1 MIHDIQKAGM
11 WKRISAAL
19 LDAVIFIVVM
29 EALILLFSAVL
40 GFNTYLERMDALEA
54 KHLAASGIEAEL
66 TQSEYDALPE
76 AEQEQYRLKVEA
88 ANRAYQSD
96 PEVVE
101 IYGKIVSII
110 WMMVTF
116 PILIAFLILEFAV
129 PLIFKNGQT
138 IGKKVFGIA
147 VMRIDGIKITPF
159 MTFTRGMLGKCTF
172 GTLVPIYLVMMFI
185 FGIGMIGT
193 VGIAACAALII
204 AQAIMFFM
212 TKYHTPIHD
221 KLAITVAV
229 DMSSQMIF
237 DTTED
242 REAYFERIS
251 AESHDT
257 YDR

>member
-40 GFNTYLERMDALEA
+40 GFNTYLERMDTLEA

-66 TQSEYDALPE
+66 TQSEYDKLSE

-101 IYGKIVSII
+101 IYGKIVSVL

-138 IGKKVFGIA
+138 VGKKVFGIA
-147 VMRIDGIKITPF
+147 VMRIDGIKISPF
-159 MTFTRGMLGKCTF
+159 MVFTRGILGKCTF
-172 GTLVPIYLVMMFI
+172 GTLIPVYLIMMVI
-185 FGIGMIGT
+185 FGMLGAIG
-193 VGIAACAALII
+193 VLACVALLI
-204 AQAIMFFM
+204 AQAVMFFL

-221 KLAITVAV
+221 KLAVTVAV

-237 DTTED
+237 DTVEE

-251 AESHDT
+251 AESHDS